1 MQNPGQGIDP
11 QIAAIIAR
19 ATNTKGD
26 YGKSDYNR
34 MFDPMVGVLSN
45 TYFQSAAAPELSED
59 ELIYQYMPT
68 YYSVKNSGYYDETS
82 LEQSIISSV
91 EDGIP
96 LPKIKQMILNNLDSE
111 GNTNELT
118 SEEAMRMATAID
130 GEFHAYNVAVRKLQ
144 NKAPEKTIY
153 EEAGLP
159 NPEDPYDVD
168 AMLQRGYQQ
177 IAESAKPYT
186 INTQDTNRNKLFF
199 DTQEKER
206 LKAIAGK
213 DAKQTA
219 AINQRMRADVP
230 YEYGGAPGITDLFV
244 GMSREAGRD
253 LNSKNLGGL
262 LSYISGSSLLEGA
275 GNVAGDFISR
285 TARDVFTDSDGKK
298 RSARESAYINE
309 AEQNVLMGPK
319 QDGREINQTTQMQR
333 NAMGAMPK
341 NYVPIRTGLVN
352 RQREERAVADIQGMR
367 ELVARRLAASGNS
380 PFNDAM
386 VQRAI
391 FLKNSGA

>member
-1 MQNPGQGIDP
+1 MRNPGQGIDP

-45 TYFQSAAAPELSED
+45 TYFQSAAAPELNED

-96 LPKIKQMILNNLDSE
+96 LPKIKQMILNNLDKE

-118 SEEAMRMATAID
+118 SEEAMQMATAID
-130 GEFHAYNVAVRKLQ
+130 GEFHAYNVAVQKLQ
-144 NKAPEKTIY
+144 NKAPEKSIY

-168 AMLQRGYQQ
+168 AMLQTGYKR
-177 IAESAKPYT
+177 IAESAVPYET
-186 INTQDTNRNKLFF
+186 NTRDTNRNKLFF
-199 DTQEKER
+199 DMQEKER
-206 LKAIAGK
+206 LKGPAAK
-213 DAKQTA
+213 DARQAAEVKQ
-219 AINQRMRADVP
+219 RSRADVP

-244 GMSREAGRD
+244 GMNREAGED
-253 LNSKNLGGL
+253 LNRKSLAGL
-262 LSYISGSSLLEGA
+262 LNWASGASLLQGA
-275 GNVAGDFISR
+275 GKVAGDFVSR
-285 TARDVFTDSDGKK
+285 TARDVFTDADQKK
-298 RSARESAYINE
+298 RIDRESAYFDRT
-309 AEQNVLMGPK
+309 EQDALMGPK
-319 QDGREINQTTQMQR
+319 ENMRETNQRTQLQR
-333 NAMGAMPK
+333 NAIGAMPK
-341 NYVPIRTGLVN
+341 NYVPIRTELVN
-352 RQREERAVADIQGMR
+352 RQREERAMGDIQGMR

-386 VQRAI
+386 VRRAI

>member
-96 LPKIKQMILNNLDSE
+96 LPKIKQMILNNLDKE

-118 SEEAMRMATAID
+118 SEEAMQMATAID

-144 NKAPEKTIY
+144 MKAPEKTIY

-168 AMLQRGYQQ
+168 AMLQTGYKR
-177 IAESAKPYT
+177 IAESAVPYK
-186 INTQDTNRNKLFF
+186 INTKDTNRNKFFF
-199 DTQEKER
+199 DMQEQER
-206 LKAIAGK
+206 LKGPAAK
-213 DAKQTA
+213 DARQAAEVKQ
-219 AINQRMRADVP
+219 RSRADVP
-230 YEYGGAPGITDLFV
+230 YEYGGAPGVTDLFKNMGQQSNKDFRSKNPLDWASALS
-244 GMSREAGRD
+244 GMSYLQGIG
-253 LNSKNLGGL
+253 KTG
-262 LSYISGSSLLEGA
+262 
-275 GNVAGDFISR
+275 GDFISR
-285 TARDVFTDSDGKK
+285 TARDVFTDADQKK
-298 RSARESAYINE
+298 RIDRESAYLDRV
-309 AEQNVLMGPK
+309 EQDALMGPK
-319 QDGREINQTTQMQR
+319 ENSRETNQRTQLQR
-333 NAMGAMPK
+333 NVIGAMPK
-341 NYVPIRTGLVN
+341 NYVPIRTELVN
-352 RQREERAVADIQGMR
+352 RQREERAVGDIQGMR

-386 VQRAI
+386 VRRAI